1 VREGGICFLTKSKYW
16 EKSEILGKKILTLTQ
31 GGLGN
36 NKPDPPCVKKIPVK
50 KLLEDR
56 FSQILGSLGLQ
67 RATALAVLAW
77 LTPGRFFLLM

>member
-1 VREGGICFLTKSKYW
+1 VREGGISFLIKSKYW

-50 KLLEDR
+50 K
-56 FSQILGSLGLQ
+56 FFFFFGL
-67 RATALAVLAW
+67 ALAHA
-77 LTPGRFFLLM
+77 RALLFTNC